1 MFRNYELMW
10 NELKAQLE
18 ELQEKKDSIDIEVL
32 IAVMDNIEFLED
44 DGDLELR
51 W

>member
-10 NELKAQLE
+10 DELKAQME
-18 ELQEKKDSIDIEVL
+18 DLQNEKDSIDIEVL
-32 IAVMDNIEFLED
+32 LAVMDKIELLED

>member
-10 NELKAQLE
+10 DELKAQME
-18 ELQEKKDSIDIEVL
+18 DLQNEKDSIDIEVL
-32 IAVMDNIEFLED
+32 LAVMDNIEFLED